1 MKKTL
6 LWLDDERNPNSEKWY
21 KYLRQYFDIEIFDI
35 IWVKSYSEF
44 IQFVENNILPYIVCF
59 DNDLGD
65 VVTNFEGYDCA
76 KYLSNFCIENKKQ
89 LPNFIV
95 QSANPVAKQNIET
108 YLNNHNKYFD
118 F

>member
-1 MKKTL
+1 MKQTL
-6 LWLDDERNPNSEKWY
+6 LWLDDERNPTTEKWF
-21 KYLRQYFDIEIFDI
+21 KYLSNIFEISNFEI

-44 IQFVENNILPYIVCF
+44 VDFIKNNILPTVVCF

-65 VVTNFEGYDCA
+65 TVTNLEGYDCA
-76 KYLSNFCIENKKQ
+76 KFLSDFCIDKSKQ
-89 LPNFIV
+89 LPIFIV

-108 YLNNHNKYFD
+108 YLNNHNKYFQ